1 MHSPIAGAV
10 ELDLGGW
17 FTNVEAEVYR
27 SLVRPIRSGV
37 VVEVGVWKG
46 RSISTILDI
55 CRTNHNR
62 LVAVDTWSPDLRDP
76 GYQEAAT
83 RDILAI
89 FRENLRLLGHTRTV
103 EILQEDSAHACDHFS
118 DRSVDLVF
126 LDADHAYESVS
137 RDLEAWLPKVARH
150 GLLCGHDYTSRP
162 GVRRAVEDMFGTRIA
177 LLGGSIWAV
186 RKHLL

>member
-1 MHSPIAGAV
+1 MHSPIAHTV

-27 SLVRPIRSGV
+27 SLVSPIRSGV

-55 CRTNHNR
+55 CRTNRNR
-62 LVAVDTWSPDLRDP
+62 LVAVDTWKPDLGDP

-103 EILQEDSAHACDHFS
+103 EILQAASPHTRDHFS
-118 DRSVDLVF
+118 DRSIDLVF
-126 LDADHAYESVS
+126 LDADHAYESVR
-137 RDLEAWLPKVARH
+137 RDIEAWLPKVARH
-150 GLLCGHDYTSRP
+150 GVLCGHDYTTRP
-162 GVRRAVEDMFGTRIA
+162 GVRRAVEEIFGLCIA
-177 LLGGSIWAV
+177 LPGGSIWSV
-186 RKHLL
+186 RKQLL